1 MVKKLHSTQKSKG
14 FFASE
19 SGENYGHCSVPLSQ
33 VTKQHSEVG
42 IGAQLECRK
51 MQGLNQ
57 GTRSFP
63 DCKFPGN
70 SRFAGNTSSL
80 GFTVLSSQYTPIK
93 ILRDL
98 SLILAK
104 QHQIVINSK
113 CFTSANLLFFSNSNG
128 QLRFIALIWNIQ
140 QPPENVAYRN
150 VPTSTT
156 RSLFRNFRGTD
167 YNEHFTV
174 RTCRVFF
181 SHKWFDN
188 TISLIKWT

>member
-19 SGENYGHCSVPLSQ
+19 SGENYWHCSVPLSQ

-113 CFTSANLLFFSNSNG
+113 CFTSANLLFFLQFKWAAAFYSSDLEYSTAPWKCG
-128 QLRFIALIWNIQ
+128 IQ
-140 QPPENVAYRN
+140 KCAHLHNQISFQELQGHRLQWTFHSKNV
-150 VPTSTT
+150 
-156 RSLFRNFRGTD
+156 
-167 YNEHFTV
+167 
-174 RTCRVFF
+174 
-181 SHKWFDN
+181 
-188 TISLIKWT
+188 